1 MTFFS
6 SAGPRPAH
14 VGVCRLVPAIAAG
27 LVALGLAAAPA
38 AAETPE
44 YGVTLKV
51 AKKAELAKLKT
62 YSWGTSHAAIDKT
75 VDRQI
80 VEAIERELTGVGLTK
95 ATQGSGD
102 ALVAYHTIVRRDVDT
117 KKKTAA
123 DEVPG
128 YLVGV
133 IAIDVRAA
141 SSRDELF
148 NVRIDHP
155 IDAERSK
162 LGPAIDE
169 AVKAMFQ
176 RYPHTPQAH

>member
-1 MTFFS
+1 MIS
-6 SAGPRPAH
+6 LIR
-14 VGVCRLVPAIAAG
+14 VVAAG
-27 LVALGLAAAPA
+27 VLAVGLGAAAA

-44 YGVTLKV
+44 YGVTVKV

-75 VDRQI
+75 VDAQI
-80 VEAIERELTGVGLTK
+80 VAAIERELTGVGLTK
-95 ATQGSGD
+95 ATQGAGD

-141 SSRDELF
+141 SSKAELF

-155 IDAERSK
+155 INAERDK

-176 RYPHTPQAH
+176 RYPHTPPAR